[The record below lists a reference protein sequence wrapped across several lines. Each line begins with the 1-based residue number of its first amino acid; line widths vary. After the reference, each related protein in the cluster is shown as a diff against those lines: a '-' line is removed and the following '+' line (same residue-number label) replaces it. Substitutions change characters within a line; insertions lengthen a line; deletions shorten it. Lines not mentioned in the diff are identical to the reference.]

1 MIRNDAKVIR
11 FVYILSMA
19 TKTVVVRLEE
29 EDYELLRRR
38 ARALG
43 VRPGTAAR
51 ILLKADL
58 AWQNGG
64 HEAEERKRRGLDA
77 LDRLREI
84 ASRSPRLSAVELV
97 REGRDELEDRLTE
110 TLGWPRQ

>member
-1 MIRNDAKVIR
+1 MIRNDPFSIC
-11 FVYILSMA
+11 FSYILCMA
-19 TKTVVVRLEE
+19 TKTVVVRLDD
-29 EDYELLRRR
+29 EDYELLRQR

-51 ILLKADL
+51 ILLRADL
-58 AWQNGG
+58 AGPNSG
-64 HEAEERKRRGLDA
+64 HEAEERKRKALDA

-84 ASRSPRLSAVELV
+84 ASRSPRLSAVDLV
-97 REGRDELEDRLTE
+97 REGREELEDRLTE